1 MEPAEGRSPRVGMFL
16 PTGGIDMMGGR
27 NPRWSDLLAMTRR
40 AEEVGFDFVAVLD
53 HLTDYW
59 EGWSLLAALAA
70 STSRITLV
78 SYVTCTSYRNP
89 ALLAK
94 IADTVDEISDGRLIF
109 GLGAGDS
116 DAEHHSFGYPR
127 DKPVSR
133 FAEAVGVVTTLLREG
148 RIDHDGVYY
157 QARDCELRPRGPR
170 EQGPPILVGA
180 LGGERMLR
188 LTVRHADI
196 HTTTALDTGNRADAL
211 PALVARV
218 DAACRAAGR
227 DPASLERWAE
237 VTVELPSGRGRTR
250 AWTEM
255 PPVTGTAD
263 QIAHELR
270 AYAQHGIDA
279 VNVWIEPNDLSGIE
293 QFVPVL
299 QALGQ
304 HR

>member
-1 MEPAEGRSPRVGMFL
+1 MTSANARTLRVGMFL
-16 PTGGIDMMGGR
+16 PTGGVEMMGGR

-70 STSRITLV
+70 STSRVTLV

-94 IADTVDEISDGRLIF
+94 IADTVDEISGGRLIL

-116 DAEHHSFGYPR
+116 DSEHLHFGYPR

-133 FAEAVGVVTTLLREG
+133 FAEAIQIITTLLREG
-148 RIDHDGVYY
+148 RIDHDGAYY

-170 EQGPPILVGA
+170 PQGPPVLVGA

-237 VTVELPSGRGRTR
+237 VTIELPAGRGRTR
-250 AWTEM
+250 TWTDM
-255 PPVTGTAD
+255 PPVTGTPAE
-263 QIAHELR
+263 IARELR
-270 AYAQHGIDA
+270 AYAEHGIDA
-279 VNVWIEPNDLSGIE
+279 LNLWIEPNDLSGIE
-293 QFVPVL
+293 QFAPVL
-299 QALGQ
+299 ELLD
-304 HR
+304 RPS